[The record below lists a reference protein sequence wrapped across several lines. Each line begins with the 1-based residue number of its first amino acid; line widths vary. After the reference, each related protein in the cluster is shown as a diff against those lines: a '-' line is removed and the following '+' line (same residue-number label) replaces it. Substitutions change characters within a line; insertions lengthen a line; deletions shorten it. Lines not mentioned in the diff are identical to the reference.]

1 MFLAGRTARV
11 EAVLLDVDGSRQ
23 LAVTLEDDPGAE
35 LDRWY
40 GRFRYFSP
48 AEIEPLAD
56 AEGTGRPL
64 ADTGSTE

>member
-1 MFLAGRTARV
+1 LLPRARGSDPQDMFLHGRTARV
-11 EAVLLDVDGSRQ
+11 AAVLLDVDGSHH

-48 AEIEPLAD
+48 TEVEPLG
-56 AEGTGRPL
+56 GTG
-64 ADTGSTE
+64 